1 MPIGFKIHKRA
12 RAVDAALVA
21 ACRGLPVA
29 NISDCMGRL
38 TAAGPRIRPM
48 HASGSMAGVAL
59 TVKTRPGDN
68 LMSHAALDRAR
79 PGDVLVVDG
88 GGDLTQA
95 LIGELMLMQAIKRGV
110 AGVVVN
116 GAVRDVGW
124 IMAGHFPVFA
134 AGVTHRGPYR
144 DGPGEINAR
153 VAFDGMVIEPGDL
166 IVGDDDGVLCVPFA
180 DVEAV
185 LAATRAKL
193 AGEDKMKADIEAGT
207 LNRAWVNETL
217 KKLGCEG
224 VD

>member
-12 RAVDAALVA
+12 HAVDAALVA

-48 HASGSMAGVAL
+48 HAGGSMAGVAL

-68 LMSHAALDRAR
+68 LMTHAALDRAR
-79 PGDVLVVDG
+79 PGDVLVIDG
-88 GGDLTQA
+88 AGDLTNA

-124 IMAGHFPVFA
+124 IKAGHFPVFA

-166 IVGDDDGVLCVPFA
+166 IVGDDDGVTCVPFA

-193 AGEDKMKADIEAGT
+193 AGEDRMKADIEAGT

-217 KKLGCEG
+217 KSLGCEG
-224 VD
+224 VE